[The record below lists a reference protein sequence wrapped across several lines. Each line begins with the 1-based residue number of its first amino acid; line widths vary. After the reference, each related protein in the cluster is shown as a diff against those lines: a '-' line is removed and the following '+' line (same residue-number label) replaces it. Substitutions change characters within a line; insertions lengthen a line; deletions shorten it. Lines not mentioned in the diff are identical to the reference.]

1 MLSKNRF
8 HALSDLNCDL
18 EISTHMTPEHPSL
31 PAAAGIADFKASKGL
46 VVGPPVG
53 GTETVLDIANRAT
66 PPSSPDEGEKK
77 LDNGIVIR
85 QTCHF
90 YRSQPKI
97 AWNYYHF

>member
-53 GTETVLDIANRAT
+53 GTETVLEIANRAT

-77 LDNGIVIR
+77 LDNGSNIV
-85 QTCHF
+85 H
-90 YRSQPKI
+90 SQDLPETITIFKRRPD
-97 AWNYYHF
+97 